1 VDAALDDYS
10 FRPAS
15 AADLPMLRTWLET
28 PEVVRWWGD
37 PEAEYALLEG
47 DLNEPAMVMRI
58 VSHRGRPFACV
69 QDYAAAAWPQPHF
82 AHMPPGARAIDA
94 FIGEPD
100 MLGRGH
106 GAALLHRLARR
117 LVADGAPIV
126 AIDPDVENL
135 RARRAYARAGFEEQ
149 GVVETGEGPAML
161 MIFRA

>member
-58 VSHRGRPFACV
+58 VSHRGRPFAYV

-82 AHMPPGARAIDA
+82 AHLPPGARAIDA

-135 RARRAYARAGFEEQ
+135 RARRPTRGR
-149 GVVETGEGPAML
+149 GSRSRGWWKPAK
-161 MIFRA
+161 APPCS